1 MSVVGCRSG
10 ICACGRSMSPEWLVR
25 ARFPRGG
32 EWHGLRDRPD
42 RMRAASLGGP
52 AGGFGCGRF
61 VGLHR
66 RPRSRQPDGPV
77 RPLRGADRVRGP
89 SWVYVLYRGDIV
101 EQGDTAEI
109 MDGPRHP
116 YTRRLIAAIPRA

>member
-1 MSVVGCRSG
+1 M
-10 ICACGRSMSPEWLVR
+10 
-25 ARFPRGG
+25 
-32 EWHGLRDRPD
+32 
-42 RMRAASLGGP
+42 
-52 AGGFGCGRF
+52 
-61 VGLHR
+61 
-66 RPRSRQPDGPV
+66 
-77 RPLRGADRVRGP
+77 RGADRVRGP